1 MKTSVDKKKIIF
13 MVVIVAILVA
23 ADQVT
28 KYLAEYYL
36 ADNSVEVIRNFM
48 SLELLYNSGA
58 AFGILKNSRIL
69 FCILTVIFCIALE
82 FVYFRIPDEK
92 KFGLLRIEIIV
103 LTAGAIGNLVDRIKT
118 GEVVDFLSFKFGNY
132 YFPTFNVADIYVTV
146 SAVTL
151 FIVIVFYYSDSDFEK
166 IFPPKNPDVNE

>member
-1 MKTSVDKKKIIF
+1 M
-13 MVVIVAILVA
+13 
-23 ADQVT
+23 
-28 KYLAEYYL
+28 
-36 ADNSVEVIRNFM
+36 
-48 SLELLYNSGA
+48 
-58 AFGILKNSRIL
+58 
-69 FCILTVIFCIALE
+69 E

-92 KFGLLRIEIIV
+92 KFGILRIDIIV